1 MDGYQPDGGKFGN
14 AQGKQAILQ
23 PVFQRAVA
31 TFGSRPAHL
40 VLKNIPH
47 LRGFEA
53 LDVVVLLEIVV
64 QL

>member
-1 MDGYQPDGGKFGN
+1 MDSHQPDGGKFGN
-14 AQGKQAILQ
+14 AQGKQTILQ

-31 TFGSRPAHL
+31 AFGSRPAHL
-40 VLKNIPH
+40 VLKGIPH